1 MRQPSEE
8 KPMGVG
14 ALRPPLAAWATRRA
28 LLGLALAAPGVAFP
42 LRAFSKAACVDFNAL
57 PANQKAAR
65 QALHFKLVSD
75 DPKKRCGGCAF
86 YTAGQGDCGNCQ
98 IFNGPVP
105 AQGRCDSW
113 SARE

>member
-1 MRQPSEE
+1 
-8 KPMGVG
+8 MGG
-14 ALRPPLAAWATRRA
+14 GNLRPPAAAYTTRRA
-28 LLGLALAAPGVAFP
+28 LLGLALAAPGAAFALP
-42 LRAFSKAACVDFNAL
+42 ALSKGACVDLNAL

-86 YTAGQGDCGNCQ
+86 YTAARGDCGDCQ
-98 IFNGPVP
+98 IVNGPLP

-113 SARE
+113 SARKT